1 MKKLLILLLFI
12 PLTFACSDD
21 VNDSRLTIT
30 NDAGE
35 NFRITRIAMSFNNN
49 PNEFSDLNIQNGQS
63 QTFTFIHNTF
73 LGTGAPP
80 LVNITHICD
89 SQSWTRT
96 YSVDFNYRSTTSLSF
111 VYDTDCGSGT
121 CDSVCLI
128 PE

>member
-1 MKKLLILLLFI
+1 MKKLLFTLALLI
-12 PLTFACSDD
+12 SLTFACSDD
-21 VNDSRLTIT
+21 NDSRLTIT

-35 NFRITRIAMSFNNN
+35 NFIITWIGLDYGNN

-80 LVNITHICD
+80 SVNITYICD

-111 VYDTDCGSGT
+111 VYDPDCGSGT

>member
-73 LGTGAPP
+73 LGTGAPAS
-80 LVNITHICD
+80 VNITYICA
-89 SQSWTRT
+89 SQSWTRN

-111 VYDTDCGSGT
+111 VYDPDCGSGT

>member
-1 MKKLLILLLFI
+1 MRNLLFLSVFI
-12 PLTFACSDD
+12 TLISCSDD
-21 VNDSRLTIT
+21 INDSRLTIT
-30 NDAGE
+30 NNAGE
-35 NFRITRIAMSFNNN
+35 NFRITRIAMDFGNN

-73 LGTGAPP
+73 LGTGAPAS
-80 LVNITHICD
+80 VNITYICA
-89 SQSWTRT
+89 SQSWTRN

-111 VYDTDCGSGT
+111 VYDPDCGSGT

>member
-1 MKKLLILLLFI
+1 MKKLLFLSVFI
-12 PLTFACSDD
+12 TLISCSDD
-21 VNDSRLTIT
+21 INDSRLTIT
-30 NDAGE
+30 NNAGE
-35 NFRITRIAMSFNNN
+35 NFRITRIAMDFGNN

-80 LVNITHICD
+80 RVNITHICD
-89 SQSWTRT
+89 SQDWTRT

-111 VYDTDCGSGT
+111 VYDPDCGSGT

>member
-73 LGTGAPP
+73 LGTGLPP
-80 LVNITHICD
+80 YVLITYICD
-89 SQSWTRT
+89 SQDWTR
-96 YSVDFNYRSTTSLSF
+96 SHPVDFNYRSTTSLSF
-111 VYDTDCGSGT
+111 VYDPDCGSGT

>member
-73 LGTGAPP
+73 LGTGAPAS
-80 LVNITHICD
+80 VNITYICA